1 MVEGD
6 EVSGTDKNTRMLALY
21 HQLLTGKKINKQ
33 AFCVEQE
40 INERSFDRDIE
51 DVRVFLCEEQPYSEL
66 IYDRI
71 DKKYYLSHTVGNVLS
86 GEEALFLSNVLLAQK
101 NVRSDELKGMLESL
115 INITDSTRRDVLYKF
130 MESKLKPSRKVRN
143 NAVLKMHWDL
153 ERAILNCNQIELQYE
168 IKDQDYV
175 MRKVNPLE
183 LHIEGGYVYLIAYL
197 VDKFYETPAYYRL
210 DRIREFKIIKDKF
223 SANIKEVYINKDIH
237 SNRYSMLAGEEISVV
252 VRTENSMKRVI
263 EDLYPSHRVL
273 ESLNDKATYEI
284 RTYKQ
289 GFISWLLG
297 QGEKVEVIEPESFR
311 QELLAKINEMQNIYK
326 REGVE

>member
-1 MVEGD
+1 M
-6 EVSGTDKNTRMLALY
+6 GTDKNTRMLGLY
-21 HQLLTGKKINKQ
+21 HQLLTGKKVSKQ

-51 DVRVFLCEEQPYSEL
+51 DVRLFLCEEQTYSEL

-86 GEEALFLSNVLLAQK
+86 GEESLFLSNVLLAQK

-115 INITDSTRRDVLYKF
+115 VNITDSTRRYELYKF
-130 MESKLKPSRKVRN
+130 TESKLKLSRKERS

-153 ERAILNCNQIELQYE
+153 ERAILNCNQIELKYE
-168 IKDQDYV
+168 LKDHDYV
-175 MRKVNPLE
+175 MRKVNPVE
-183 LHIEGGYVYLIAYL
+183 LYIEGGYVYLIAYL
-197 VDKFYETPAYYRL
+197 VEKFYETPAYFRL
-210 DRIREFKIIKDKF
+210 DRIREFKIIKDEF
-223 SANIKEVYINKDIH
+223 PANIQEEYLKKDIH
-237 SNRYSMLAGEEISVV
+237 LNRYSMLAGEEISVIV
-252 VRTENSMKRVI
+252 QVEDIMKRVI
-263 EDLYPSHRVL
+263 EDLFPDYREV
-273 ESLNDKATYEI
+273 ESSEDKTIYEI

-297 QGEKVEVIEPESFR
+297 QGKKVEVIEPVALR
-311 QELLAKINEMQNIYK
+311 QELLVKIKEMQNIYM